1 MLKKEFSECIHQ
13 FENNIAYGI
22 PMEYLKSGKQ
32 VFITKSEN
40 HVLRLLTILQWL
52 FTTTLFGC

>member
-1 MLKKEFSECIHQ
+1 MFSTVIKLIH
-13 FENNIAYGI
+13 NAYGI